1 MVNQPL
7 IKLEKIEKEILKI
20 KKGISFGLPKKII
33 SLKGI
38 LKGIKITEKDIKE
51 TKKSLFKEVKPR

>member
-1 MVNQPL
+1 MADQTL
-7 IKLEKIEKEILKI
+7 TKLEKIEKELLKL
-20 KKGISFGLPKKII
+20 KKGASFGLPKKII

-51 TKKSLFKEVKPR
+51 AKKSLFKEIKP